1 MFGMIR
7 RIQKLMLPA
16 DGVDPETIDGLGD
29 KTALDTGGE
38 FFGDSDGTG
47 KAFWPG
53 VCSFESYCV
62 SIFLTK
68 YNLPISNQY
77 DIRKH
82 CLVLI

>member
-1 MFGMIR
+1 M
-7 RIQKLMLPA
+7 QKLMLPA

-53 VCSFESYCV
+53 M
-62 SIFLTK
+62 
-68 YNLPISNQY
+68 
-77 DIRKH
+77 
-82 CLVLI
+82 